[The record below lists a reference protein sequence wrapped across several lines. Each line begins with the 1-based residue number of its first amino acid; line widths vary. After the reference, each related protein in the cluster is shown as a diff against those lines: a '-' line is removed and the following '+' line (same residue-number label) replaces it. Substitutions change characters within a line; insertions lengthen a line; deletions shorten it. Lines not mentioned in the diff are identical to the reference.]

1 MCNFSATWCTCQIS
15 LPTRPD
21 AAIFKKKKRVCNF
34 TATWRA
40 AIWKKKRKN
49 KKCAIS
55 AQPAALPK
63 RDLRTPFRKKKIIIC
78 AISLQPGALAQFLR
92 QPGLR
97 RNHFEK
103 KRNCA
108 ISLRPCAISLPP
120 FAAKKFHCQCWRPP
134 AAQGGS
140 KIAQLLR
147 LPLKLH
153 NCTRR
158 REFAQFAR
166 FGNKISDSAR

>member
-40 AIWKKKRKN
+40 AIWKKK
-49 KKCAIS
+49 KKQEMCNFSATRGTSQTRPEDTIS
-55 AQPAALPK
+55 
-63 RDLRTPFRKKKIIIC
+63 KKKIIIC

>member
-40 AIWKKKRKN
+40 AIWKKK
-49 KKCAIS
+49 KKQEMCNFSATRGTSQTRPEDTIS
-55 AQPAALPK
+55 
-63 RDLRTPFRKKKIIIC
+63 KKKIIIC

-103 KRNCA
+103 KETVQFHCDLVQFHCRLLPLRNFTA
-108 ISLRPCAISLPP
+108 NAGARQRHKA
-120 FAAKKFHCQCWRPP
+120 AAK
-134 AAQGGS
+134 
-140 KIAQLLR
+140 
-147 LPLKLH
+147 LH
-153 NCTRR
+153 SCCVCH
-158 REFAQFAR
+158 
-166 FGNKISDSAR
+166 

>member
-40 AIWKKKRKN
+40 AIWKKK
-49 KKCAIS
+49 KKKQEMCNFSATRGTSQTRPEDTIS
-55 AQPAALPK
+55 
-63 RDLRTPFRKKKIIIC
+63 KKKIIIC